1 MEKDVVMFVVFSPWL
16 ATWLLVSWR
25 CVKELRQGPPRLMG
39 AFVGSIGMTYCACF
53 ICVVPFLLIFLGFEL
68 GILGSAGVD
77 IVAGC
82 FLAFAWLHER
92 GKFLALQI
100 G

>member
-53 ICVVPFLLIFLGFEL
+53 ICVVPSSHPLSALFL
-68 GILGSAGVD
+68 ILSILV
-77 IVAGC
+77 
-82 FLAFAWLHER
+82 
-92 GKFLALQI
+92 I